1 MPAPIG
7 FQPRQEYFSGFS
19 DLLQSG
25 NTGLQSQL
33 DWSRSAYPMLWPSG
47 GNRLGGPRYEE
58 FRTELQGLPEFSG
71 KTLEPLVFQG
81 DEFQTG
87 QYSRGRSGGSQGP
100 TATYHPYGM
109 IPMGASPE
117 QASIGLPRPYDYTQG
132 VPSNLRTQR
141 YFDPTTSG
149 MFDVARRGNLGYVY
163 NRIPGTGG
171 VAATAPTAPPTT
183 PAGETPPAEP
193 TATPTATEP
202 GAEPGTPAV
211 EPAPTATPTATQP
224 APTATPTG
232 MQPAAP
238 GQAPWQ
244 QLFGQWGGGPGG
256 ITYQPGFNLP
266 QPEYPVEGDR
276 PSYSDYT
283 NQQIINSL
291 RASNRWAVPGDT
303 EGTFREREGW
313 TTKSD
318 QDVLDHMAGQPGS
331 WLQAQQKQFRP
342 AALAQMGQDIGQRNE
357 FQQRTQAADILN
369 MANQGF
375 LGSMGMLEGYGQ
387 SALRE
392 VQKNYMR
399 NVGRGRAGLAG
410 RGMTGTTVFDAMRR
424 GAGEQA
430 MDDWLQVQDAI
441 TGQKIQTYQQG
452 IGGIVNALNSIQYR
466 TMHPMEYANLY
477 QAFGEGGAGA
487 DVPEAPST
495 TTNALLGTALGVA
508 TPLLLNSIFGPVG
521 AIAGGAIGS
530 VAAAGG
536 DLLGGVG
543 NLLEGA
549 WDFVEDI
556 MPWNW

>member
-171 VAATAPTAPPTT
+171 VAATEPTATPTT

-477 QAFGEGGAGA
+477 PAFGEGGAGA